1 MASDYQLQGTIKLIN
16 EVQSFN
22 SGFTKREFVVTDQDD
37 KYPQDV
43 KFECIKDKCALLD
56 GYSVGEKV
64 NVSFNIRG
72 NEYNGR
78 YYVNLQAWRLEKV
91 GGQESGAGGGGGG
104 GGFAD
109 EPPPGH
115 GQDAADDIP
124 F

>member
-16 EVQSFN
+16 DVQSFN
-22 SGFTKREFVVTDQDD
+22 SGFTKREFVVTDQDE

-91 GGQESGAGGGGGG
+91 GGQESAEGAGE
-104 GGFAD
+104 FAA

-115 GQDAADDIP
+115 GQDGGDDIP